1 MNKKIIYLFIML
13 SMLITG
19 CASVPKADIKVE
31 AEADPKVNFSG
42 YKTYAWLGSAAIVND
57 LMGQWEPPPFDAD
70 AEIKYLLNRE
80 FRNRGMSESTIAPDL
95 IVAFVAGVD
104 MDAFEFKKNPETEIN
119 ILKNVPQG
127 ALAVI
132 LVDSNSGFVV
142 WIGVATADIQHD
154 VDATTVKARLN
165 YAVTQ
170 MMKKLPR

>member
-1 MNKKIIYLFIML
+1 MD
-13 SMLITG
+13 S
-19 CASVPKADIKVE
+19 
-31 AEADPKVNFSG
+31 KVNFSG

-57 LMGQWEPPPFDAD
+57 SMGQWEPPLFDAD

-80 FRNRGMSESTIAPDL
+80 FRDRGMSESTIAPDL

-142 WIGVATADIQHD
+142 WVGVATADIQQSA
-154 VDATTVKARLN
+154 DAATVKTRLN

-170 MMKKLPR
+170 MMKKLPE

>member
-1 MNKKIIYLFIML
+1 MNKNYIFLFIIL

-19 CASVPKADIKVE
+19 CASVPIADINVE
-31 AEADPKVNFSG
+31 AEADTKVNFSG

-57 LMGQWEPPPFDAD
+57 SMGQWEPPPFDAD

-80 FRNRGMSESTIAPDL
+80 LRGRGMSESTIAPDL
-95 IVAFVAGVD
+95 IVAFVAGID
-104 MDAFEFKKNPETEIN
+104 MDALEFKINPETEIN
-119 ILKNVPQG
+119 MLKNVPQG

-142 WIGVATADIQHD
+142 WVGVATADIQQSA
-154 VDATTVKARLN
+154 DAATVKTRLN

-170 MMKKLPR
+170 MMKKLPK

>member
-1 MNKKIIYLFIML
+1 MNKNYIFLFIIL

-19 CASVPKADIKVE
+19 CASVPIADINVE
-31 AEADPKVNFSG
+31 AEADSKVNFSG

-57 LMGQWEPPPFDAD
+57 SMGQWEPPPFDAD

-80 FRNRGMSESTIAPDL
+80 LRGRGMSESTIAPDL
-95 IVAFVAGVD
+95 IVAFVAGID
-104 MDAFEFKKNPETEIN
+104 MDALEFKINPETEIN
-119 ILKNVPQG
+119 MLKNVPQG

-142 WIGVATADIQHD
+142 WVGVATADIQQNA
-154 VDATTVKARLN
+154 DAATVKTRLN

-170 MMKKLPR
+170 MMKKLPE